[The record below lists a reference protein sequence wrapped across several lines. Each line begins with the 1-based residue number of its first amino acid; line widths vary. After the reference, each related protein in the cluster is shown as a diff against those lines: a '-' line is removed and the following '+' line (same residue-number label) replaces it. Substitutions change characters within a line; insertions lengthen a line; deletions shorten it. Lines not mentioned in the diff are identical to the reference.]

1 MFRDL
6 KDCGGFTLIELIFT
20 VAIIA
25 ILAAIAIPGFSSV
38 REKAKIALVWAD
50 FRNIHRA
57 MEILAN
63 DTERWP
69 GLNLVGKP
77 ADQEVWDLNSS
88 QAGLVAN
95 GGFPNWNGPYI
106 QSVPKDPWG
115 SDYFSDP
122 DYMIGGV
129 NYAVV
134 GTFGPNK
141 DGKNIYDSG
150 DIYLILPVQ

>member
-6 KDCGGFTLIELIFT
+6 KNCGGFTLIELIFT

-25 ILAAIAIPGFSSV
+25 ILAAIAIPGLSSA
-38 REKAKIALVWAD
+38 REKAKIALVWAE
-50 FRNIHRA
+50 FRHIHRA

-63 DTERWP
+63 DTEKWP
-69 GLNLVGKP
+69 GLNLVGKL

-88 QAGLVAN
+88 QAGLVPN
-95 GGFPNWNGPYI
+95 GGFPNWNGAYI